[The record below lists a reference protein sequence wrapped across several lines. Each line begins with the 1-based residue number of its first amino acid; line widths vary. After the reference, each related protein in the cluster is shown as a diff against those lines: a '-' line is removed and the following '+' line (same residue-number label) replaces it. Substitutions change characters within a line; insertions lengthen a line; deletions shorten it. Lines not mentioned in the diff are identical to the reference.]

1 MDGGNKELKQSEIL
15 LKAIDFFTQRV
26 HIEQIMDFGFEFLK
40 KLLILKSSA
49 LFIRKGNEFQ
59 LKKQTGYGISSYH
72 IFSTKKLDEL
82 PLFHG
87 RMVTKN
93 FHSYFPNEVIELFQI
108 ELIVPLMIDTE
119 LTGFIVAAGKNGS
132 EFNDDDLTMV
142 DHLMKLINYSLEN
155 NQRFLDFQK
164 INADLDQKIFNLFV
178 INQST
183 KALLSELKLDKLY
196 AIATD
201 VFSEITGSAVT
212 SFGIY
217 DPLTNKIKMS
227 GYRNVSSYNS
237 YYTEFEITNRKYSS
251 NIVLHLKE
259 DLEAIKSLFVNWE
272 ELYKLDAE
280 YIVFIVKDEI
290 LGLVTISKSINR
302 DFYSRSDFELIESLA
317 STTYIAITNARLFNE
332 IKGQKEQIEK
342 KFDGVTK
349 LNKLIKTINSAQT
362 KEELLTLTLQTLQ
375 LGFRVNKAFFAERV
389 ANGEYQ
395 IIKSIGLQGTEGQSY
410 QLPETVKSKL
420 SDDTIYD
427 YKASNIVNYFS
438 NEKLVQ
444 QFGEMN
450 GIVLSPIIFNGYIPH
465 TKQIDGFLVV
475 LDTKENLKN
484 EEITVIDTITKN
496 ISPLLNHMKK
506 FEEIKEQYLMTP

>member
-1 MDGGNKELKQSEIL
+1 MDGGNKGLEQFDIL
-15 LKAIDFFTQRV
+15 LKSIDFFTQRV
-26 HIEQIMDFGFEFLK
+26 YIEQIMDYGFEFLK
-40 KLLILKSSA
+40 KLLIVKSSA
-49 LFIRKGNEFQ
+49 LFIRNGKEFQ
-59 LKKQTGYGISSYH
+59 LKRQDGYGISDYH
-72 IFSTKKLDEL
+72 FLSSRKLDEL

-93 FHSYFPNEVIELFQI
+93 INSYLPTEVIELFQI
-108 ELIVPLMIDTE
+108 ELVVPLMIDTE
-119 LTGFIVAAGKNGS
+119 LVGFIVATGKNDS
-132 EFNDDDLTMV
+132 EFNANDLTMV

-217 DPLTNKIKMS
+217 DPLINKIKMS
-227 GYRNVSSYNS
+227 GYRNVSSYMS

-251 NIVLHLKE
+251 NIVLHLKKNL
-259 DLEAIKSLFVNWE
+259 DAIKSLFVNWE
-272 ELYKLDAE
+272 ELHKLEAE
-280 YIVFIVKDEI
+280 YIVLIVKDEI
-290 LGLVTISKSINR
+290 LGLVTISKSINGES
-302 DFYSRSDFELIESLA
+302 YSRSDFELIESLA

-342 KFDGVTK
+342 KYDGLTK

-362 KEELLTLTLQTLQ
+362 KDELLTLTLQTLQ
-375 LGFRVNKAFFAERV
+375 LGFGVNKAFFAERT
-389 ANGEYQ
+389 ANGEYC
-395 IIKSIGLQGTEGQSY
+395 ISKSIGLQETEGQSY
-410 QLPETVKSKL
+410 HLPESIKSRL

-427 YKASNIVNYFS
+427 YDASNIVNYFS
-438 NEKLVQ
+438 EEELVQ

-450 GIVLSPIIFNGYIPH
+450 GIVLSPIIFNGYIPNN
-465 TKQIDGFLVV
+465 KQIDGFLVV

-496 ISPLLNHMKK
+496 ISPILNHMKK
-506 FEEIKEQYLMTP
+506 YEEMKAQYLMMQ